1 MWFFRDIV
9 FPIVLVLFALTF
21 IVFILNFVLR
31 LFNIDIPIIRFVGLI
46 GFWYYVGPVLYNW
59 LITNIIIVEREG
71 IRILYMP
78 IQVIIEAF
86 EKLV

>member
-78 IQVIIEAF
+78 IQAIIEAF

>member
-9 FPIVLVLFALTF
+9 FPIVLVY
-21 IVFILNFVLR
+21 ILNLVLR
-31 LFNIDIPIIRFVGLI
+31 LFHLDIPIIRLVGLF
-46 GFWYYVGPVLYNW
+46 GFWYFIGPILYNW

-86 EKLV
+86 KKLV